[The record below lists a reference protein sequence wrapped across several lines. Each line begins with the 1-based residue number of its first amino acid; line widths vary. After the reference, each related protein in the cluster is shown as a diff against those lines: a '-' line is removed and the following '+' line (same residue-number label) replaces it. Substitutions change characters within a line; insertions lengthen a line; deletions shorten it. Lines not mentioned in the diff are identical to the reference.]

1 MAMIVE
7 KDLVFFQLQW
17 KNKIDQDKSVKK
29 ACDLIEEWLKNEESE
44 LSLRDCGP
52 AGIDVVYWAF
62 KNDYQENRE
71 GIRLLIMHL
80 RKLIRF
86 LRDKDEVGK
95 VWLKWDNITDDLF
108 WDTNDSIFEYFN
120 RKEYQKEE
128 YVLIHENKKP

>member
-1 MAMIVE
+1 MIVE

-44 LSLRDCGP
+44 LSLRDCGT
-52 AGIDVVYWAF
+52 AGNDVVYWAF
-62 KNDYQENRE
+62 KNGYQENRE
-71 GIRLLIMHL
+71 EMNLLFMHL
-80 RKLIRF
+80 RKLIKL
-86 LRDKDEVGK
+86 LRENDDVRK
-95 VWLKWDNITDDLF
+95 VWLKWDNITDVLF

-128 YVLIHENKKP
+128 YVLIHEK

>member
-1 MAMIVE
+1 MIVE

-17 KNKIDQDKSVKK
+17 KNKIDQDESVKK

-52 AGIDVVYWAF
+52 AGNDVVYWAF
-62 KNDYQENRE
+62 KKGYQENRE
-71 GIRLLIMHL
+71 EMNLLFMHL
-80 RKLIRF
+80 RKLIKL
-86 LRDKDEVGK
+86 LRENDDVRK
-95 VWLKWDNITDDLF
+95 VWLKWDNITDGLF

>member
-1 MAMIVE
+1 MVMIVE

-17 KNKIDQDKSVKK
+17 KNKIDLNESVKK
-29 ACDLIEEWLKNEESE
+29 VRKLVEEWLEDEESE

-52 AGIDVVYWAF
+52 AENNVVYWAF
-62 KNDYQENRE
+62 KNGYQENRE
-71 GIRLLIMHL
+71 EMSLLFMHL
-80 RKLIRF
+80 RKLIKL
-86 LRDKDEVGK
+86 LRDNDDVSK
-95 VWLKWDNITDDLF
+95 VWLRWDNITDGLF